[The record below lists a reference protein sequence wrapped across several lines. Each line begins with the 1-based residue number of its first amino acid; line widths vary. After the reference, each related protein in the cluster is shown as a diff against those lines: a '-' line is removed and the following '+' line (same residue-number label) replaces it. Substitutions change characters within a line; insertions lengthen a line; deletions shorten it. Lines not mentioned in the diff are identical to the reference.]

1 LLGGCKEHA
10 GDIIAIEKGD
20 RLIGGR
26 RGKTCACWKKK
37 RPCGDGGLKGSGPV
51 DEVSTDYFEL

>member
-20 RLIGGR
+20 RLIGGH
-26 RGKTCACWKKK
+26 RGKTCACWKK
-37 RPCGDGGLKGSGPV
+37 RDGDQ
-51 DEVSTDYFEL
+51 EVAMVG